1 MLDIA
6 KTAIRIVKQ
15 NTLLLT
21 VLKIFLVSSEPPVL
35 SDKTLLPLLLDRFMM
50 LANVVAAA
58 DLIIIVVIIDNGVI
72 LVSMELAGLVAVAVA
87 AVGDSEDE

>member
-72 LVSMELAGLVAVAVA
+72 LVSMELAGLVAVA